1 MNYGSEPSLEFIF
14 IILGSMSIVTI
25 IIYWEIVI
33 LFLIMRYIVYA
44 KTKKEEYG
52 LVRIL
57 GELII

>member
-14 IILGSMSIVTI
+14 IILGSISIVII

-33 LFLIMRYIVYA
+33 LFLIMRCIVYV
-44 KTKKEEYG
+44 KIKKEESG

-57 GELII
+57 EELII